1 MVADTKGTSVGF
13 VLTEGC
19 ARGVRTP
26 GVPVEDGGFT
36 YRGQVGKVKV
46 RIRGTFVDE
55 RRARIRIDTT
65 GPGCAGSRSVV
76 AALS

>member
-1 MVADTKGTSVGF
+1 MVADTKGESVGL

-26 GVPVEDGGFT
+26 AVSVDDGGFT
-36 YRGQVGKVKV
+36 YRGQIGKVRV

-55 RRARIRIDTT
+55 RRARLRIETT
-65 GPGCAGSRSVV
+65 GPRCAGSRSVV